1 MTEPAPAGRERAAA
15 VPTSQHAIFDLTPT
29 GVVTSWNPAAVLL
42 YGYLEEEIVG
52 RGADVLCPAARRAEA
67 AGILRR
73 VISAGRTERYEA
85 DRVRKDGTL
94 VTVSL
99 TVAPITSPAG
109 AVVGVSAVSYEVSG
123 QHAAQDQADAAIR
136 SERRDAQERTD
147 IQRRDA
153 RDAQERTDVQ
163 ADIQRRDARDAQE
176 RTDVQA
182 GIQRRDARDAQDQTE
197 AAQDSERRDAQD
209 LADARRE
216 DERRDALEQSQG
228 QAEGTIDSERRDARD
243 ARHVQEATDIQRR
256 DARDAQERTN
266 VQADTQRRDARDAQ
280 ERTDVQ
286 AGIQRRDAR
295 DAQDQAEAAQDSQRR
310 DAQDLA
316 DARRAD
322 ERRETL
328 EQNEELQAQLRQI
341 QRMNSL
347 GQLAGGVAHD
357 FNNLLAVILSYAT
370 FVSRRLAMAAESG
383 ADGDWDEARADME
396 HIQQAVGRA
405 AALTRQLLAFA
416 SREAIRPLA
425 VNLNKVIGHVEEL
438 LRRAIGEH
446 ITLTTSL
453 ADGLWP
459 ILADAGKL
467 EQVLINLAVNARD
480 AMPGGGTLTIATE
493 NITTAADSAGAGTR
507 PRQERQVQLRIS
519 DTGTGMTA
527 DVIEHAFDPFFTT
540 KDASKGTGLGLAT
553 VYGIITQAG
562 ASIQVSSQPG
572 NGTTF
577 RIVLPVTDEATA
589 PAREPAPFD
598 WEPHGETILVVEDQ
612 DELREVTKRIFAEAG
627 YHVIAAA
634 SGPEALEIAR
644 NHDGQVHLLVTDILM
659 PHMLGTEVAERLQAI
674 KPGAGVLYMSG
685 YAGPPHTS
693 QDRLDPDAIL
703 VEKPFSDA
711 DLLAKAGQ
719 ALSGHT
725 GRPLR
730 HAARL
735 AVFASGKP
743 PRERG
748 GLRAVLQSE
757 LAEEG
762 GHIILDGLFRQE
774 HPRRDLPVGQ
784 PLPDEVEH
792 VFLLG
797 GQCGDL
803 IDRRHLLA
811 EPPHHP
817 LCRVCVERGA
827 AAGDRPHRADQLRPG
842 RLLQHKTCG
851 ARHDRTEERLVI
863 SVRRE
868 HQAGGSRKHGTDLT
882 AGRHPV
888 SVGQANVE
896 HGHIRPQR

>member
-1 MTEPAPAGRERAAA
+1 MVHMTEPAAAERERAVAA
-15 VPTSQHAIFDLTPT
+15 PTSQHAID
-29 GVVTSWNPAAVLL
+29 S
-42 YGYLEEEIVG
+42 
-52 RGADVLCPAARRAEA
+52 
-67 AGILRR
+67 
-73 VISAGRTERYEA
+73 
-85 DRVRKDGTL
+85 
-94 VTVSL
+94 
-99 TVAPITSPAG
+99 
-109 AVVGVSAVSYEVSG
+109 
-123 QHAAQDQADAAIR
+123 Q
-136 SERRDAQERTD
+136 RRDAQERTD

-163 ADIQRRDARDAQE
+163 ADIQRRDARDAQD

-216 DERRDALEQSQG
+216 GERREALEQNQG

-256 DARDAQERTN
+256 DARDAQERTD

-280 ERTDVQ
+280 ERIDVQ

-295 DAQDQAEAAQDSQRR
+295 DAQDQTEAAQDSERR

-316 DARRAD
+316 DAHREG
-322 ERRETL
+322 ERREAL
-328 EQNEELQAQLRQI
+328 EQNEGLQAQLRQI

-383 ADGDWDEARADME
+383 GDGYWDEARADME
-396 HIQQAVGRA
+396 HIRQAVERA

-425 VNLNKVIGHVEEL
+425 LNLNEVIAHVEEL

-467 EQVLINLAVNARD
+467 EQVLVNLAVNARD

-493 NITTAADSAGAGTR
+493 NITTAASSAGVGTG
-507 PRQERQVQLRIS
+507 PRQESHVQLRVS

-540 KDASKGTGLGLAT
+540 KAASKGIGLGLAT
-553 VYGIITQAG
+553 VYGILTQAD
-562 ASIQVSSQPG
+562 ASIQISSQPG
-572 NGTTF
+572 GTTF
-577 RIVLPVTDEATA
+577 TIMLPVTDEAAA

-598 WEPHGETILVVEDQ
+598 WEPHGETILLVEDQ
-612 DELREVTKRIFAEAG
+612 DDLREATNRIFAEAG

-634 SGPEALEIAR
+634 SGPEALETAR
-644 NHDGQVHLLVTDILM
+644 NYDGQIHLLVTDILM
-659 PHMLGTEVAERLQAI
+659 PHMLGTEVAERLQVI

-685 YAGPPHTS
+685 YAWPAHTS
-693 QDRLDPDAIL
+693 QRLDPDAVL
-703 VEKPFSDA
+703 AEKPFSDA

-719 ALSGHT
+719 ALSG
-725 GRPLR
+725 R
-730 HAARL
+730 
-735 AVFASGKP
+735 ASD
-743 PRERG
+743 RG
-748 GLRAVLQSE
+748 TR
-757 LAEEG
+757 
-762 GHIILDGLFRQE
+762 
-774 HPRRDLPVGQ
+774 
-784 PLPDEVEH
+784 
-792 VFLLG
+792 
-797 GQCGDL
+797 
-803 IDRRHLLA
+803 
-811 EPPHHP
+811 
-817 LCRVCVERGA
+817 
-827 AAGDRPHRADQLRPG
+827 
-842 RLLQHKTCG
+842 
-851 ARHDRTEERLVI
+851 
-863 SVRRE
+863 
-868 HQAGGSRKHGTDLT
+868 
-882 AGRHPV
+882 
-888 SVGQANVE
+888 
-896 HGHIRPQR
+896 